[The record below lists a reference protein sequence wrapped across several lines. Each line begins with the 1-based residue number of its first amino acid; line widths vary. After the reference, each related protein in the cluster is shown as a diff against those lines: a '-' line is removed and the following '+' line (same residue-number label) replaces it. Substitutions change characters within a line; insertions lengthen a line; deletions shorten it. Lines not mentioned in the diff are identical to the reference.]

1 MHIVFRESHSLEETD
16 IAQDLGQEPADLV
29 VLSFSDSDLGAFA
42 KAWHGSKE
50 ELPTL
55 RLANLSAL
63 RHPLSVDVY
72 LENTLE
78 QAKAVLVRL
87 IGGEQYWQYGINSVY
102 ELARR
107 KNIPLAVLPADG
119 RKDERLNA
127 LSTVDSQSLEYLK
140 TLCDQG
146 GERAAKQALR
156 FMAGLEQAVGEIKGN
171 PALLADHGFYCPD
184 HGPIEQTLPTSGQQS
199 GGMVV
204 VCFYRSYI
212 TSVDLEPV
220 DQLIRKFRTEGY
232 SCYGIFVGSLKNK
245 KAVQWL
251 QQKLPAL
258 DPKAIVNMT
267 AFSARGEGGT
277 LPFDSVPAPVFQIAL
292 SSAEQKKWEKS
303 SKGLTPAD
311 LAMFV
316 AMPEIDGR
324 IFAGLSSFKEAAPW
338 DEDLQFTR
346 LRHAAN
352 ENRIDQAA
360 KRVLG
365 WLDLA
370 HKPVQERKVAI
381 IVSSYPG
388 KGYQM
393 AHAVGLDTIASLDLL
408 LGRLNKEGY
417 QVTPLDDLAKVLKE
431 GSLSVSGA
439 SYQKYKAA
447 LPSALQQDLLDA
459 WRAPEADE
467 LYDEGRFR
475 FSAVE
480 NGNTILAIQ
489 PERGQRSSRDDDY
502 HDLSRVPRHSYVAFY
517 LWLQDQVDA
526 IIHIGAH
533 GTLEWLPGKSVALSD
548 ACWPEVLTGKLPVL
562 YPFIVNDPG
571 EAVQAK
577 RRIGAVTLGHLPP
590 EMKQSDLPEGML
602 RLERLLD
609 EFSTA
614 DGLDPNRRDRLVDA
628 IRVEAQ
634 RLNIEQ
640 DLGIKEDH
648 SAAEALVRIDRFV
661 CDIKESQYGDG
672 LHVFGTGPC
681 GSEELEGTLKALDGK
696 AVAAGPSGSPFRG
709 NQDVLPTGRNL
720 YSTDP
725 RAVPSRAAYAQ
736 GVKLAEE
743 LVRRHL
749 QDHGDYPKSLVIDL
763 WGSATMRTA
772 GEEFA
777 MALHL
782 AGVQPRWASDSDRV
796 TGFEILPLML
806 LERPRIE
813 VTLRVS
819 GLFRDI
825 FSSLSSLF
833 NAAAGALADRKE
845 EQDQNPYLNP
855 IPRVLSPKPGH
866 YGVQMDTNPLEFSAD
881 ERRKA
886 AESWLENSQW
896 ITGQSAD
903 DLEFQ
908 KIDREILEGIA
919 KNADAFV
926 HSQDLVET
934 DILLA
939 ADYAAHEA
947 GFAAAHQHLTEKN
960 ADQKKLALYHID
972 NTVPSKPV
980 ARTLQ
985 EEVARVVHARA
996 SQYGW
1001 LEGMLKHGFRGGAE
1015 IAATLDHMA
1024 AFSHLADVVP
1034 SHLFDLYFEKTIG
1047 DQRIAQFLKQENPE
1061 AYEAMMNCFEKLM
1074 EAGLWMTKSN
1084 SIAAKM
1090 AEARDD

>member
-1 MHIVFRESHSLEETD
+1 MHIVFRESHSLEETN

-50 ELPTL
+50 KLPTL

-78 QAKAVLVRL
+78 QAKAILVRL
-87 IGGEQYWQYGINSVY
+87 IGGEQYWQYGINAVY

-127 LSTVDSQSLEYLK
+127 LSTIDIESLEFLK
-140 TLCDQG
+140 EMCDQG
-146 GERAAKQALR
+146 GESAAKQVLR
-156 FMAGLEQAVGEIKGN
+156 FMAGFDQSAPAFEKK
-171 PALLADHGFYCPD
+171 PALLDEHGFYCPEQ
-184 HGPIEQTLPTSGQQS
+184 GPISHASSPFPEESKGVIL
-199 GGMVV
+199 

-212 TSVDLEPV
+212 TSADLEPV
-220 DQLIRKFRTEGY
+220 DRLIRKFRAAGY
-232 SCYGIFVGSLKNK
+232 SSYGLFVGSLKNK
-245 KAVQWL
+245 KTVNWL
-251 QQKLPAL
+251 EKQLPEL

-267 AFSARGEGGT
+267 AFSARADDGA
-277 LPFDSVPAPVFQIAL
+277 LPFDSISAPVFQIAL

-303 SKGLTPAD
+303 SKGLAPAD

-352 ENRIDQAA
+352 ENSIERTV

-370 HKPVQERKVAI
+370 QKPAQDRKIAI

-393 AHAVGLDTIASLDLL
+393 AHAVGLDTIASLETLL
-408 LGRLNKEGY
+408 IHLKKEGY
-417 QVTPLDDLAKVLKE
+417 QVKPQNSLAEALKNGTLSLSLNDYKKHLEELPSSLRQDLAEAWGVPE
-431 GSLSVSGA
+431 TDSL
-439 SYQKYKAA
+439 YQNDGF
-447 LPSALQQDLLDA
+447 Q
-459 WRAPEADE
+459 
-467 LYDEGRFR
+467 
-475 FSAVE
+475 FSAIE
-480 NGNTILAIQ
+480 NGNALLAIQ
-489 PERGQRSSRDDDY
+489 PERGQRTSREDEY
-502 HDLSRVPRHSYVAFY
+502 HDLSRVPRHSYAAFY

-533 GTLEWLPGKSVALSD
+533 GTLEWLPGKSVALSEQ
-548 ACWPEVLTGKLPVL
+548 CWPEVLTGKLPVI

-590 EMKQSDLPEGML
+590 EMKKSDLPEGMM

-614 DGLDPNRRDRLVDA
+614 DGLDPNRRDRLVEA
-628 IRVEAQ
+628 IRIEAQ
-634 RLNIEQ
+634 MLNIEKE
-640 DLGIKEDH
+640 LGIEEGH

-681 GSEELEGTLKALDGK
+681 ARQELDGVLKALDGK
-696 AVAAGPSGSPFRG
+696 CVAAGPSGSPFRG
-709 NQDVLPTGRNL
+709 NQDILPTGRNL

-749 QDHGDYPKSLVIDL
+749 QDHGDYPKSLVVDL

-782 AGVQPRWASDSDRV
+782 AGVQPSWASDSDRV

-833 NAAAGALADRKE
+833 NAAARALAEREE
-845 EQDQNPYLNP
+845 EQDQNPYLNN

-866 YGVQMDTNPLEFSAD
+866 YGVQMETKPSEFSAS
-881 ERRKA
+881 EREKA
-886 AESWLENSQW
+886 AQSWLENSQW
-896 ITGQSAD
+896 ITGQTGD
-903 DLEFQ
+903 DPEFQ
-908 KIDREILEGIA
+908 KIDRKILEDIV
-919 KNADAFV
+919 KKADAFV

-947 GFAAAHQHLTEKN
+947 GFAAAHQHLTGQN
-960 ADQKKLALYHID
+960 TDQKKPALYHID
-972 NTVPSKPV
+972 NTVPSRPV

-985 EEVARVVHARA
+985 EEVARVVRSRA

-1024 AFSHLADVVP
+1024 AFSHLANVVP

-1047 DQRIAQFLKQENPE
+1047 DQRIVQFLKQENPE
-1061 AYEAMMNCFEKLM
+1061 AFDAMIDCFQKLID
-1074 EAGLWMTKSN
+1074 AGLWVTKSN

-1090 AEARDD
+1090 AEAVND